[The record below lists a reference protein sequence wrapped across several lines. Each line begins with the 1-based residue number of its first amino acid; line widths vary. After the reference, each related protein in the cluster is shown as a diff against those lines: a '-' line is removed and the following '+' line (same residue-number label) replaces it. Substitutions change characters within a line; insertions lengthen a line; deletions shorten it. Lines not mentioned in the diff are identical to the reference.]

1 MMPGSKNFLKL
12 IRMGQTPSRPGSV
25 PIVSQDKEKLEFFS
39 TIFSR
44 LIEKSDIID
53 LRALTSGPG
62 ACGNYVML
70 LSKNI
75 QTDFKKVK
83 LKSSLSDASLN
94 DFLYSPTQK
103 VMAKTSAKEQA
114 CTYLAIFYIRTLQ
127 LVAALTMSIYSP
139 PDLISRIAGKVYENA
154 LLVEKRGSPQ
164 DLSKQAQAKRR
175 EARVAW
181 FNRFLQGT
189 NQPGVFILNENEQFK
204 YYKVSGTLVY
214 TSYSP
219 QILEYHARLEI
230 KDNDTYT
237 VADADGFQANQI
249 LSKPDTYWIEVTNL
263 YQQLRERVCIYRVL
277 VDGTGQCWRFLDSPD
292 LKVVKEEFI
301 EGPFS
306 KWDYGL
312 EDSLLN
318 SPHID
323 GVTPSTK
330 FENTGFGYQQ
340 ISKFSSKFN
349 SKFRL
354 NQTKRAN
361 NVRNNSTIKKNN
373 VKATSL
379 SLSDKTQLPVKYQNT
394 YKTMALW
401 WESVKL
407 SNWPEAAPASF
418 RATLLY
424 NKPTVP
430 TDFGSTYICDDIWAE
445 KRLRTVPPFAAL
457 EALYYN
463 RDDGTPDVENGKTLA
478 KLSAEFNT
486 IYENATQ
493 GSTGRAKNT
502 TKSISDFA
510 DIYVPAD
517 STALRSRICANTSA
531 QGESQITNMEIATI
545 LSQAQN
551 EIIEKY
557 KAHVDAAYT
566 MLKSLFEIGIING
579 ETVIKFTDDFTASAK
594 GVRARLE
601 EEIIPNARTLIA
613 NHYIEVEEIYYN
625 ALSAISKKP
634 WSAV

>member
-1 MMPGSKNFLKL
+1 
-12 IRMGQTPSRPGSV
+12 MGQTPSRPGSV
-25 PIVSQDKEKLEFFS
+25 PIVSQDKEKLDFFS

-53 LRALTSGPG
+53 LKALTSGPG

-83 LKSSLSDASLN
+83 LKSSISDASLN

-139 PDLISRIAGKVYENA
+139 PDLISRIAGKVYETA

-181 FNRFLQGT
+181 FNRFLQGP
-189 NQPGVFILNENEQFK
+189 NQPGVFTLNDNEQYK
-204 YYKVSGTLVY
+204 YYKVSGTLVF

-219 QILEYHARLEI
+219 QILEYHARVEI
-230 KDNDTYT
+230 KDSDTYT
-237 VADADGFQANQI
+237 VADSPGFQANEV
-249 LSKPDTYWIEVTNL
+249 LSKPDTYWIEITNL
-263 YQQLRERVCIYRVL
+263 YQQLRDRVCIYRVL
-277 VDGTGQCWRFLDSPD
+277 VDGTGQGWRFLDTPD
-292 LKVVKEEFI
+292 LKVVKEEYV

-312 EDSLLN
+312 EDVLTG

-323 GVTPSTK
+323 GVAPSTK
-330 FENTGFGYQQ
+330 VENTSFGYTQ
-340 ISKFSSKFN
+340 ISKFATKYN
-349 SKFRL
+349 SKFRS

-361 NVRNNSTIKKNN
+361 NVRNNSTIKSNAKG
-373 VKATSL
+373 TGL
-379 SLSDKTQLPVKYQNT
+379 GLSDKTLLPVKYQNT
-394 YKTMALW
+394 YKTMATW
-401 WESVKL
+401 WDSVKL
-407 SNWPEAAPASF
+407 SHWPEAAPASF

-445 KRLRTVPPFAAL
+445 KRMRTVPPFAAL

-463 RDDGTPDVENGKTLA
+463 RDDGTPDVENAKTLA

-486 IYENATQ
+486 IYENASQ
-493 GSTGRAKNT
+493 GITGRVKNT

-510 DIYVPAD
+510 DIFVPAD

-531 QGESQITNMEIATI
+531 QGESQITNMEIASI

-557 KAHVDAAYT
+557 KVHVDAAYA
-566 MLKSLFEIGIING
+566 MLKSIFEIGTING

-601 EEIIPNARTLIA
+601 EEVIPNARTLIA
-613 NHYIEVEEIYYN
+613 NHYIEVEEIYYT

>member
-1 MMPGSKNFLKL
+1 MMPGSKNFSKL
-12 IRMGQTPSRPGSV
+12 NRMGQTPSRPGSV
-25 PIVSQDKEKLEFFS
+25 PIVSQDKEKLDFFS

-103 VMAKTSAKEQA
+103 VIAKTSAKEQA

-181 FNRFLQGT
+181 FNRFLQGPT
-189 NQPGVFILNENEQFK
+189 QPGVFMLNDNEQFK
-204 YYKVSGTLVY
+204 YYKVSGTLVF
-214 TSYSP
+214 TTYSP
-219 QILEYHARLEI
+219 QILEYHTRVEI
-230 KDNDTYT
+230 KDNDSYL
-237 VADADGFQANQI
+237 VADTTDFPATQI
-249 LSKPDTYWIEVTNL
+249 LSKPDTYWIEITNL
-263 YQQLRERVCIYRVL
+263 YQNLRDRVCIYRVL
-277 VDGTGQCWRFLDSPD
+277 VDGTGQGWRFLDSPD
-292 LKVVKEEFI
+292 LKAVKEEYV

-312 EDSLLN
+312 EDILIS

-323 GVTPSTK
+323 GVAPSTK
-330 FENTGFGYQQ
+330 VENTSIGYQQ
-340 ISKFSSKFN
+340 FGRFSSKFN
-349 SKFRL
+349 SKFRS
-354 NQTKRAN
+354 NQTKRVN
-361 NVRNNSTIKKNN
+361 NVRNNKTIKNN
-373 VKATSL
+373 VKGSSL
-379 SLSDKTQLPVKYQNT
+379 GLSDKTQLPVKYQNT
-394 YKTMALW
+394 YKTMTTW

-407 SNWPEAAPASF
+407 SHWPEAAPASF

-463 RDDGTPDVENGKTLA
+463 RDDGTPDVENVKTLA

-486 IYENATQ
+486 IYENASQ
-493 GSTGRAKNT
+493 GITGRVKNT

-510 DIYVPAD
+510 DIFVPAD

-557 KAHVDAAYT
+557 KVHVDAAYT
-566 MLKSLFEIGIING
+566 MLKTIFEIGIING
-579 ETVIKFTDDFTASAK
+579 ETVIKFTDNFTASPK

-601 EEIIPNARTLIA
+601 EEVIPNARTLIA
-613 NHYIEVEEIYYN
+613 NHYIEVEEVYYT